1 MKCFSCK
8 KKSSVGLK
16 CKWCNIEFCSYC
28 INIDIH
34 LCSQSEFCKS
44 SKQSLLSE
52 QLEKNKTQTFKVQK
66 I

>member
-8 KKSSVGLK
+8 KKTSIGLK
-16 CKWCNIEFCSYC
+16 CKWCSIEFCSYC

-34 LCSQSEFCKS
+34 LCSKSDICKS
-44 SKQSLLSE
+44 AKQILLSD
-52 QLEKNKTQTFKVQK
+52 QLNKNKTEIFKIQK